1 MNKKIFK
8 ILCLLLLIIISTKNV
23 ASLSLPVEKNETTG
37 YSLVIEDDANLM
49 SEDELDKLRA
59 DMQPL
64 TEYGNIIFKSIS
76 ENYTSTSAYASNFY
90 HERFSTA
97 SGTLFLIDM
106 DNRYIYIFSDGSN
119 YKSLTT
125 DKANIITDNAYKYAS
140 DARYYE
146 CASLAFSQIN
156 TILNGGKIAEPMR
169 HASNIFIAL
178 TLAFF
183 INFFIVLAS
192 TTIKKASAK
201 EVLNT
206 ALIDFTVGDIIINQT
221 GQRREF
227 SPLSDSSG
235 GSSGGGGGGG
245 GGHSSGG
252 GGGHRF

>member
-23 ASLSLPVEKNETTG
+23 EALSLPVEKNEITG
-37 YSLVIEDDANLM
+37 YSLLIEDDANLL
-49 SEDELDKLRA
+49 SEDELNKLRE

-76 ENYTSTSAYASNFY
+76 ENYTSTSAYASSFY
-90 HERFSTA
+90 HEKFSTA

-119 YKSLTT
+119 YRTVTT

-140 DARYYE
+140 DAKYYE
-146 CASLAFSQIN
+146 CASTAFSQIN
-156 TILNGGKIAEPMR
+156 TILSGGKIAEPMR
-169 HASNIFIAL
+169 HTSNIFIAL
-178 TLAFF
+178 TIAFF

-192 TTIKKASAK
+192 TGIKKANAK
-201 EVLNT
+201 EILST
-206 ALIDFTVGDIIINQT
+206 ALINFNISNVTVNKT
-221 GQRREF
+221 GQRQEY
-227 SPLSDSSG
+227 SPQSSSSG